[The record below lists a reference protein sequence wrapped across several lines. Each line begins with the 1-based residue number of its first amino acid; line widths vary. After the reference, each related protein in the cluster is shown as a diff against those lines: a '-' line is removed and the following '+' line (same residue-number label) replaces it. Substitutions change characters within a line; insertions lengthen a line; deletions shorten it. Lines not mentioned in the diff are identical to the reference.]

1 MRSFTNLE
9 LHSDRLLLRPMQ
21 QGDAEELFQI
31 FSHPQVMRYWSHPA
45 WETIASAREQIDQDE
60 VELAE
65 GDHLRLGIIRKQDE
79 TLIGTCSLFAF
90 DTQNRRCEVGYAL
103 HPDAWHQGFMQE
115 ALRLL
120 LNYAFDTLDLN
131 RLEADIDP
139 RNLASAK
146 SLERLGFVQEGL
158 LRQRWIVGDEV
169 SDSALYGLLRDDWRS
184 PKAKLVW

>member
-1 MRSFTNLE
+1 
-9 LHSDRLLLRPMQ
+9 MQ

-45 WETIASAREQIDQDE
+45 WTSIASAREQIERDE
-60 VELAE
+60 VELAA
-65 GDHLRLGIIRKQDE
+65 GDHLRLGLVRKQDE
-79 TLIGTCSLFAF
+79 VLIGTCSLFNF
-90 DTQNRRCEVGYAL
+90 SRESRRCEVGYAL
-103 HPDAWHQGFMQE
+103 HPDTWHQGFMQE

-120 LNYAFDTLDLN
+120 RNYAFDKLDLN

-146 SLERLGFVQEGL
+146 SLKRLGFVQEGL

-169 SDSALYGLLRDDWRS
+169 SDSALYGLLRDDWRA
-184 PKAKLVW
+184 PKAKLEL

>member
-45 WETIASAREQIDQDE
+45 WTSIASAREQIEQDE

-90 DTQNRRCEVGYAL
+90 DKQNRRCEVGYAL

-115 ALRLL
+115 ALCLL

-146 SLERLGFVQEGL
+146 SLERPGFVREGL

-184 PKAKLVW
+184 PKAKLER

>member
-1 MRSFTNLE
+1 MRSFTDLE
-9 LHSDRLLLRPMQ
+9 LHSDRLLLRPLQ

-31 FSHPQVMRYWSHPA
+31 FSNPQVMRYWSHPA
-45 WETIASAREQIDQDE
+45 WETIASAREQIEQDE

-65 GDHLRLGIIRKQDE
+65 GDHLRVGIIRKQDE
-79 TLIGTCSLFAF
+79 ALIGTCSLFAF
-90 DTQNRRCEVGYAL
+90 DIQNRRCEVGYAL

-115 ALRLL
+115 ALGLL

-139 RNLASAK
+139 RNVASAK
-146 SLERLGFVQEGL
+146 SLERLGFLQEGL
-158 LRQRWIVGDEV
+158 LRQRWIVGSQV

-184 PKAKLVW
+184 SKAKRER